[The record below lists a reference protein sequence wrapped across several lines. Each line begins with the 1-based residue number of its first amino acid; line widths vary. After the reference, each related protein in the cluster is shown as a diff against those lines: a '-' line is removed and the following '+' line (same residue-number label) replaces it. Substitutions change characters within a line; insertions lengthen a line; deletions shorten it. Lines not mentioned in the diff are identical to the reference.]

1 MKIKYCVKPQTVLTV
16 QKENAFFAAS
26 ISTSVT
32 VHCVISLDCSGFPV
46 FPSRLSKP
54 NRSADGQTKETGQ
67 WQHLLLK
74 VLLEVEKQWPCPER
88 LCAGGGHRSLCW
100 RLSGE
105 PQREPRAHCPSWAN
119 AKREAAA
126 SQRRRPPWST
136 TSQRNESHFS
146 TRGDHS
152 HPPCA
157 NMGITETNYRSD
169 GRKQEESAQG
179 AFSTK
184 YDSPGTSAPCSLQ
197 LQPGQ
202 GHLIP
207 ALFVSCNQDS
217 CKAA

>member
-32 VHCVISLDCSGFPV
+32 IHCVTSLDCSGFPV

-88 LCAGGGHRSLCW
+88 RCAGGGHRSLCR

-105 PQREPRAHCPSWAN
+105 PQREPRAHRPSWAN
-119 AKREAAA
+119 AKSEAAA

-146 TRGDHS
+146 TRAGGGGDHS

-157 NMGITETNYRSD
+157 NMTITETNYGSD
-169 GRKQEESAQG
+169 GRKQEESARC
-179 AFSTK
+179 FLH
-184 YDSPGTSAPCSLQ
+184 Y
-197 LQPGQ
+197 
-202 GHLIP
+202 
-207 ALFVSCNQDS
+207 V
-217 CKAA
+217 